1 MTLNAEWIPYMNS
14 YRIYNSKNPQQT
26 VAYEDDLYDAERH
39 AVENGY
45 DGIVEC
51 DADTMHIEL

>member
-26 VAYEDDLYDAERH
+26 VAYEDDLLSPAEGC
-39 AVENGY
+39 E
-45 DGIVEC
+45 DDE
-51 DADTMHIEL
+51 